1 MPSPFPGMDPYL
13 EHHSLWKR
21 VHDMLL
27 VMMIEPLQVQ
37 LLPRY
42 MAVLEGRLLLRP
54 LDQPGEAA
62 AVHLRLPDVVVTE
75 PRPAATEQGGGVLV
89 AAPPLEATQP
99 QWVEEPDLRIWQ
111 SFLEIRTVEDGAVV
125 TVIELLSP
133 WNKSPGEGQHD
144 YRDKQKALLLSST
157 NLVEI
162 DLLRAGAHTVA
173 VRPHRLPPSDYR
185 ICTHRTARRDGFE
198 VISFSVRDPLP
209 RLGIPLR
216 GEEPD
221 VLLDL
226 PAVFTRVYDSGA
238 FFAQVDYSG
247 PPDPPLPAPDAAWAR
262 ARLPAAAGA
271 AEDARSK
278 SPRRR
283 HSTD

>member
-21 VHDMLL
+21 VHDMLV

-54 LDQPGEAA
+54 LDQPAA
-62 AVHLRLPDVVVTE
+62 PAKFNLRLPDVVVTE
-75 PRPAATEQGGGVLV
+75 PRLGATERGGGVLV

-99 QWVEEPDLRIWQ
+99 LWVEEPELRIWH
-111 SFLEIRTVEDGAVV
+111 SFLEIRTVEEGAVV
-125 TVIELLSP
+125 TVVELLSP
-133 WNKSPGEGQHD
+133 WNKSPGEGQREYHE
-144 YRDKQKALLLSST
+144 KQRAVLLSDT

-173 VRPHRLPPSDYR
+173 FRPQSLPPSDYR
-185 ICTHRTARRDGFE
+185 ICIHRVARRDGFE
-198 VISFSVRDPLP
+198 VIPFSVRHPFP
-209 RLGIPLR
+209 RIGVPLR
-216 GEEPD
+216 GGERD

-247 PPDPPLPAPDAAWAR
+247 LPDPPLAGPDAAWAR
-262 ARLPAAAGA
+262 DLLPAAAGPA
-271 AEDARSK
+271 GDATQN
-278 SPRRR
+278 P
-283 HSTD
+283 